1 MKTAYE
7 MRISDW
13 SSDVCSSDLAQ
24 QLSQLVDV
32 QSERQDGMA
41 SLGEADGGERVFV
54 GARIFGLVRDG
65 MARVFLAH
73 FAHHAARFQFVQN
86 RIAEAVD
93 AHRLRP
99 SRLDRVHGKVSGDGC
114 HGRIGAPI
122 LGFEGQPWA
131 ERKSAGEGRS
141 VYVSVYRGGC
151 LFSDKE

>member
-41 SLGEADGGERVFV
+41 CLGEADGGERVFV

-93 AHRLRP
+93 AHRPRP
-99 SRLDRVHGKVSGDGC
+99 SRLDLARGKVSGEGC
-114 HGRIGAPI
+114 HGRMVGTIPG
-122 LGFEGQPWA
+122 LEGNP
-131 ERKSAGEGRS
+131 
-141 VYVSVYRGGC
+141 
-151 LFSDKE
+151 